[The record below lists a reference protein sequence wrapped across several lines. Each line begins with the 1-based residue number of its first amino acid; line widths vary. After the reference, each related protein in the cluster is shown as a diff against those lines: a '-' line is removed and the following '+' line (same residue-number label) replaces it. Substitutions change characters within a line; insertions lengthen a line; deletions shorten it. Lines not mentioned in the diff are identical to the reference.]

1 MYSGL
6 SPSMDI
12 MRTGADHAATSAS
25 ESNKRAI
32 KEERQ
37 RVAKGIMMQFELLGS
52 GSSFNV

>member
-1 MYSGL
+1 
-6 SPSMDI
+6 MDI